1 MANLK
6 TLSLTAAFAAISLAG
21 CDNAQ
26 KTGGMASSGDSH
38 MCVPFATATTTTT
51 TTTTAGQPPVVTTAP
66 AIGADPSAGLEDCL
80 HRWGYA
86 LAASRDDASQVAAAT
101 VAACSPSLSRWN
113 QSALAQSDAGGPQE
127 APSLVSGQP
136 TTPIGEHFIFAQGR
150 ALFYVVQARAGKC
163 SAPPMTN
170 GAPTGLIN

>member
-1 MANLK
+1 MATLK
-6 TLSLTAAFAAISLAG
+6 TLSLTAALAAMSLAA

-38 MCVPFATATTTTT
+38 TCVPFVNTTTTT
-51 TTTTAGQPPVVTTAP
+51 TTTTIAGQPPVVTTAP

-101 VAACSPSLSRWN
+101 VAACTPSLSRWN
-113 QSALAQSDAGGPQE
+113 QAVLASSDGDSSQE

-136 TTPIGEHFIFAQGR
+136 TTPLGEHFIFAQGR

-170 GAPTGLIN
+170 GAPTGLVN

>member
-1 MANLK
+1 MRRILMI
-6 TLSLTAAFAAISLAG
+6 TGLVAAMSLAA

-26 KTGGMASSGDSH
+26 KTGGLASSGDSR
-38 MCVPFATATTTTT
+38 MCVPFANTTITTT

-86 LAASRDDASQVAAAT
+86 LAPSRDDASQVAAAT
-101 VAACSPSLSRWN
+101 VAACSPSLARWN
-113 QSALAQSDAGGPQE
+113 QTVLASSDGDGSQE

-136 TTPIGEHFIFAQGR
+136 TTPLGEHFIFAQGR

-170 GAPTGLIN
+170 GAPTGLVN